1 MPWDKEMMNALMAD
15 GEKLRQLTGN
25 DHGPYFDDP
34 PEIWLDCPECGGE
47 GGWEQHCR
55 VYEHGCGF
63 AHDDSEWRVCHVCN
77 GTGGM
82 ICEAEG
88 DR

>member
-1 MPWDKEMMNALMAD
+1 MTTNKCSPDTSE
-15 GEKLRQLTGN
+15 
-25 DHGPYFDDP
+25 HV
-34 PEIWLDCPECGGE
+34 PEVWIDCPECGGE

-55 VYEHGCGF
+55 TYELGCGF
-63 AHDDSEWRVCHVCN
+63 AHDDSEWRECHVCN
-77 GTGGM
+77 GIGGM